1 MKDKRQKTRKIG
13 LGTKIIAVTL
23 TMQLVALIILSMFV
37 INTVTKNTKEATINN
52 METVAQERGLII
64 ENYVQ
69 QAEKTLMAYSRAGEI
84 LELLQNPT
92 DAAIAAKTQAYT
104 EKFSADVSNLEG
116 LYASEWNTHVLT
128 HTNAKVIGITTRE
141 GDPLKAL
148 QDAMLAQNGGVY
160 NTGIIISPASGQQIV
175 SMYMAVL
182 DSSGKP
188 AGLVGGGIFTNGLI
202 ETLDSLSMNG
212 MENATYCMV
221 NVKNGQYIF
230 NENPEKVAQ
239 VAEESYV
246 VDLCAKLA
254 DQQENVSSYIEYTEN
269 GEKYISTYLYMATYG
284 WALMITDNE
293 DEIFATTNQMRLAVI
308 VICVVTMALLM
319 VLSLVVIRRMLR
331 PMKSIE
337 RSIVAL
343 QNLDITDNQEI
354 VAHAARSDE
363 LGSIAK
369 ATQTLIQAMQEIT
382 GMLGDCCDT
391 LDAKANRLH
400 DSAVELVEDATD
412 TVATSEQLSA
422 SLESTNE
429 AVSNVTQEINNIN
442 NFVGD
447 IRAEIANSVKNS
459 DAIIEDAKA
468 MQNQADYAFRNGQNA
483 LEETRTSVK
492 EAITN
497 LNSLMKINELASE
510 ILSIAGQTNLLSL
523 NASIEAARAGEQ
535 GRGFAVVAGEIGTL
549 ADTSKATASNIQEI
563 CGKANESIAEVGKCF
578 ENIMAFIEKDVV
590 EQFKDFANK
599 STGYSVAV
607 DGIKG
612 QLDQISHAVKS
623 LEDSVS
629 QISENISDVNHITDE
644 NRSAIG
650 VTVNKNENTA
660 QIAGDIQD
668 QSEENKQL
676 AQRLEE
682 VIGRF
687 TR

>member
-1 MKDKRQKTRKIG
+1 MKEKRQKTRKIG
-13 LGTKIIAVTL
+13 LGKKIIAVTL

-37 INTVTKNTKEATINN
+37 INTVTKNTREATINN

-92 DAAIAAKTQAYT
+92 DATIAAKTQAYT

-128 HTNAKVIGITTRE
+128 HSNAKVIGITTRE
-141 GDPLKAL
+141 GDSLKAL

-182 DSSGKP
+182 DSSEKP

-230 NENPEKVAQ
+230 NEDPEKVAQ

-254 DQQENVSSYIEYTEN
+254 DKQENVTSYIEYTEN
-269 GEKYISTYLYMATYG
+269 GEKYISTYLYMANRG
-284 WALMITDNE
+284 WALMITDNV

-308 VICVVTMALLM
+308 VICVVTMVLLM
-319 VLSLVVIRRMLR
+319 VLSLVVIQRMLR

-391 LDAKANRLH
+391 LDAKANSLH
-400 DSAVELVEDATD
+400 DSAVELVVDATD

-459 DAIIEDAKA
+459 DAIIKDAKA

-650 VTVNKNENTA
+650 VTVNKNGNTA
-660 QIAGDIQD
+660 QIAGDIQN